1 VSILQRTF
9 AEALGTALL
18 VLSVVSAGFMT
29 AALGAEG
36 AVALLMIGLTV
47 GFMLFVIISVF
58 GPVSGGHFNPAVS
71 LALAIRKDLPW
82 NEFLPYVLAQVI
94 GGIVGAIVSNVMF
107 GSSAIAF
114 SAVERTG
121 AGQWVGET
129 VATFGLVMAVL
140 VFVARGTT
148 QWIPAAVGVW
158 VAGGHIFTS
167 STSFANPAVTIG
179 RIFTDA
185 GTGISAASSIGF
197 ISFEIVGALLAVA
210 AASVVAARKSG

>member
-1 VSILQRTF
+1 MSILQRTF

-107 GSSAIAF
+107 GSSAIVF

-121 AGQWVGET
+121 AGQWVGEIL
-129 VATFGLVMAVL
+129 ATFGLVMAVL
-140 VFVARGTT
+140 VLVARGTT
-148 QWIPAAVGVW
+148 QWIPAAVAVW

-185 GTGISAASSIGF
+185 GTGISAGSSIGF
-197 ISFEIVGALLAVA
+197 VSFEIVGALLALA
-210 AASVVAARKSG
+210 AASVVATRKSV